1 MNSSSNIKTWAPD
14 FDVEYI
20 MIDSIAFRRRKS
32 AMGAKGGSQSIGRIA
47 GGSAT
52 KIHLVF
58 DSRIKPL
65 EYIQKGAIHFDER
78 RQTCCNDQ
86 FLCDV
91 VLFGR
96 FVETLGLSRKR
107 EKNVCSKHEVVSIM
121 NYQLLDYHEIL
132 NEKEWE
138 SMREV

>member
-1 MNSSSNIKTWAPD
+1 MALRERYGKWQSVYSNLRRWTIKGVRHELFEQIKTWAPG

-20 MIDSIAFRRRKS
+20 MIDSIAVGRRKP
-32 AMGAKGGSQSIGRIA
+32 AMGVKSGSKSIGRIA

-65 EYIQKGAIHFDER
+65 EYIQKGAIHFDEIC
-78 RQTCCNDQ
+78 QTCCKVQ

-91 VLFGR
+91 VLLRR
-96 FVETLGLSRKR
+96 FVENLGQSRKT
-107 EKNVCSKHEVVSIM
+107 
-121 NYQLLDYHEIL
+121 
-132 NEKEWE
+132 
-138 SMREV
+138 